1 MDDLAA
7 VRFATDAIT
16 TPRDGCRGLRSAI
29 FDLEHD
35 IAVAMSEL
43 KREAQVATASA
54 DDGAMRAALEARGRL
69 ASMYAPTRVA
79 GDSLLIVLMV
89 MFRLEWYRALREAG
103 MLERRLEE
111 DFVLADIVLFFAEAR
126 SLCDRL
132 AEMIARS
139 AKKRGELGDSS
150 LSKLTTWVLKNPDR
164 ASRLLDSRL
173 VAELKDVRWFTSL
186 RDARGDITHRNRQML
201 KLNANDHRILLVL
214 TAEGMRSSIR
224 VAPSMMQGIAVD
236 FGMYAAT
243 TLAHILVLID
253 AVAPSVSAWCAIDQ
267 QSESI
272 RSHGFRTTG
281 VTTFHDWLTRAE
293 AALST
298 PVSAES

>member
-1 MDDLAA
+1 MDDFAA
-7 VRFATDAIT
+7 VRFAADAIT
-16 TPRDGCRGLRSAI
+16 APHDGCRGLRSAI

-43 KREAQVATASA
+43 KRKAGEAAAAA
-54 DDGAMRAALEARGRL
+54 DEGGMRAALEARARL
-69 ASMYAPTRVA
+69 ATMYAPTRVA
-79 GDSLLIVLMV
+79 GDSLLMVLTV

-103 MLERRLEE
+103 TLERRLEE

-139 AKKRGELGDSS
+139 AKKSGELSDSS
-150 LSKLTTWVLKNPDR
+150 LSDLTKWVLKHSAR
-164 ASRLLDSRL
+164 ASRLLDTRL
-173 VAELKDVRWFTSL
+173 LAELEDMRWFTSL

-214 TAEGMRSSIR
+214 TAEDTRSSIR

-236 FGMYAAT
+236 FGMYAAV

-253 AVAPSVSAWCAIDQ
+253 AIAPSVTARCAV
-267 QSESI
+267 EPRPGPT
-272 RSHGFRTTG
+272 RSNGFRTTG
-281 VTTFHDWLTRAE
+281 VTTFHDWLKRAE
-293 AALST
+293 AALAA
-298 PVSAES
+298 PL